1 MRNGVHDVEGA
12 DAMSAV
18 TLRRLSK
25 RYGSAETFAV
35 DDLSLDIAEG
45 EFVTLLGP
53 SGCGKTTTLR
63 CLAGLEVPTSG
74 EIEIGGRTVFSYDSS
89 QFVPPEKRAI
99 GMVFQSYALWPHMTV
114 SQTVGYPLKLAKT
127 PANERRQ
134 RVDEMLER
142 VHLQPRADDLAVA
155 LSGGQ
160 QQRVALARAMANR
173 SSLVLFDEPL
183 SNLDVKL
190 RHSMRTQIRE
200 LHDELGTTSVYVTH
214 DQEEAIALADR
225 VVVMKAGQIEQVG
238 TPRELYANPRNAFV
252 ADFMGFQNILP
263 ARVVTTAAQSAVVEL
278 DGIGARVEMALRN
291 SHSPGD
297 RVLVAFRA
305 SHLEIVR
312 SDGTSEG
319 VILGTIRHVTYLGM
333 SLRVLVETSGGA
345 IRAQIDERDFA
356 RYSTD
361 DLRTGREIALAI
373 SPSQIVGLPSPGDA
387 GHSDPVSST
396 VTTRV
401 PA

>member
-1 MRNGVHDVEGA
+1 
-12 DAMSAV
+12 MSAV
-18 TLRRLSK
+18 TLRSLTK
-25 RYGSAETFAV
+25 RYGSAETLAV

-63 CLAGLEVPTSG
+63 CLAGLEIPTSG
-74 EIEIGGRTVFSYDSS
+74 EIEIGGRTVFSYESS

-114 SQTVGYPLKLAKT
+114 AQTVGYPLKLART
-127 PANERRQ
+127 PSSERRQ

-142 VHLQPRADDLAVA
+142 VHLQARADDLAVS

-200 LHDELGTTSVYVTH
+200 LHDDLGTTSVYVTH

-225 VVVMKAGQIEQVG
+225 VVVMNAGQIEQVG

-263 ARVVTTAAQSAVVEL
+263 ARVVTISAKTAVVEL
-278 DGIGARVEMALRN
+278 DDIGARIEMVMQNEHA
-291 SHSPGD
+291 PGD

-305 SHLEIVR
+305 SHVEIVPDD
-312 SDGTSEG
+312 SPSEG
-319 VILGTIRHVTYLGM
+319 VIAGRIRHITYLGM
-333 SLRVLVETSGGA
+333 SLRVLVDTARGPV
-345 IRAQIDERDFA
+345 RAQIDERDFG

-373 SPSQIVGLPSPGDA
+373 SPSQLVGLPSPGDA
-387 GHSDPVSST
+387 DHSDPVSST

>member
-1 MRNGVHDVEGA
+1 
-12 DAMSAV
+12 MSAV
-18 TLRRLSK
+18 TLQRLSK
-25 RYGSAETFAV
+25 RYPGASTAAV
-35 DDLSLDIAEG
+35 QELSLEIADG
-45 EFVTLLGP
+45 EFLTLLGP

-63 CLAGLEVPTSG
+63 CLAGLEIPTGG
-74 EIEIGGRTVFSYDSS
+74 EITIDGRTVYSDDGK

-114 SQTVGYPLKLAKT
+114 AQTVGYPLKLAKVA
-127 PANERRQ
+127 PAARRA

-142 VHLQPRADDLAVA
+142 VHLLPRRDDPAVA

-160 QQRVALARAMANR
+160 QQRVALARAMSNR

-200 LHDELGTTSVYVTH
+200 LHNELGTTSVYVTH

-225 VVVMKAGQIEQVG
+225 VVVMNAGRIEQVG
-238 TPRELYANPRNAFV
+238 APRELYAKPVNAFV
-252 ADFMGFQNILP
+252 ADFMGFQNIV
-263 ARVVTTAAQSAVVEL
+263 AATVVTVGTETGVVEL
-278 DGIGARVEMALRN
+278 DGSGARVQVQLRP
-291 SHSPGD
+291 SSAVGD
-297 RVLVAFRA
+297 NLLIAFRA
-305 SHLEIVR
+305 SHVELLNEGG
-312 SDGTSEG
+312 DGTG
-319 VILGTIRHVTYLGM
+319 AIRGRIRHVTYLGT
-333 SLRVLVETSGGA
+333 SLRVLVETDGGP

-356 RYSTD
+356 RYSDD
-361 DLRTGREIALAI
+361 DLRTGREVALAV
-373 SPSQIVGLPSPGDA
+373 SPSHFVALPSPEDA
-387 GHSDPVSST
+387 AHSEPVAST

>member
-1 MRNGVHDVEGA
+1 
-12 DAMSAV
+12 MSAV
-18 TLRRLSK
+18 TLRRLTK
-25 RYGSAETFAV
+25 RYGTASTAAV
-35 DDLSLDIAEG
+35 QDLSLDIAEG

-63 CLAGLEVPTSG
+63 CLAGLEIPTGG
-74 EIEIGGRTVFSYDSS
+74 EITIDGRTVFSHDGA

-114 SQTVGYPLKLAKT
+114 AQTVGYPLKLAKVA
-127 PANERRQ
+127 PAARRD

-142 VHLQPRADDLAVA
+142 VHLLPRRDDPAVA

-200 LHDELGTTSVYVTH
+200 LHNELGTTSVYVTH

-225 VVVMKAGQIEQVG
+225 VVVMNTGRIEQVG
-238 TPRELYANPRNAFV
+238 TPRELYANPTNAFV
-252 ADFMGFQNILP
+252 ADFMGFQNI
-263 ARVVTTAAQSAVVEL
+263 VAATVITVGADTGVVEL
-278 DGIGARVEMALRN
+278 EGSGARVQVKLRG
-291 SHSPGD
+291 SSAVGD
-297 RVLVAFRA
+297 SLLVAFRA
-305 SHLEIVR
+305 SHVEILN
-312 SDGTSEG
+312 DGAGTSG
-319 VILGTIRHVTYLGM
+319 VIHGRIRHVTYLGT
-333 SLRVLVETSGGA
+333 SLRVLIETSGGP
-345 IRAQIDERDFA
+345 IRAQVDERDFA
-356 RYSTD
+356 RYSGD
-361 DLRTGREIALAI
+361 DLRTGREVSLAV
-373 SPSQIVGLPSPGDA
+373 SPSHFVALPSPEDA
-387 GHSDPVSST
+387 AHSEPLAST